1 MANLWKYNENKKLFL
16 FSRKNPVSLPKVK
29 QRGAR
34 RAEIIPYEP
43 DTVSTGEGIVSE
55 EHSCISPYHPFQY

>member
-1 MANLWKYNENKKLFL
+1 MKTKNYFCFL
-16 FSRKNPVSLPKVK
+16 EKIQYLCPQVK

-55 EHSCISPYHPFQY
+55 EHSCISPYPLLKIEN